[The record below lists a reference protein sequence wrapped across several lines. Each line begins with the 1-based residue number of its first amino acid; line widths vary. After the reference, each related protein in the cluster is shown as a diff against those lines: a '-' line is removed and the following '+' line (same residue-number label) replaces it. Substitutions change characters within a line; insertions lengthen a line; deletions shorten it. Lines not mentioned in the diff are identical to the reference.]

1 MYNDGLDYVEASP
14 YDIDYQL
21 LTQYLST
28 INLEGNRLPLMTES
42 NSKVIRG
49 YYNDGK
55 VTYRIY
61 MDKTAGTVK
70 T

>member
-21 LTQYLST
+21 LTKYLST